1 MNAVRMTMVQAIN
14 DALRTAMRRDPRV
27 VVLGE
32 DVGRNGGV
40 FRATEGL
47 LEEFGDQRAI
57 DTPLAESGILGT
69 AIGMAVYGMRPVPEV
84 QFMGFLYPAFDQL
97 ASQAARIRFRSMGR
111 YSCPLV
117 VRTPYGGNVRSPEL
131 HSDSLEAL
139 CVHSAGLKV
148 VTPADPYDAK
158 GLLLAAIEDPDPVVF
173 AEPLRLYRAAR
184 EEVPEGHYTV
194 PLGKAKVV
202 REGTDVTVIAW
213 GSLVPSAVR
222 AAEEA
227 QARGISCE
235 VVDLRTLSPMDEET
249 LVASVERT
257 HRAVVCQEAPR
268 TAGLGAEVAALLGE
282 RAMLSLEAPVVRV
295 TGYDTPFPL
304 PVVERSYVPSPARI
318 LAGIEQAVRF

>member
-1 MNAVRMTMVQAIN
+1 MRMTMVQAIN
-14 DALRTAMRRDPRV
+14 DALRTAMREDPRV

-47 LEEFGDQRAI
+47 VDEFGESRAI
-57 DTPLAESGILGT
+57 DTPLAESAIVGT
-69 AIGMAVYGMRPVPEV
+69 AIGMAVYGLRPVPEV

-97 ASQAARIRFRSMGR
+97 ASQAARIRFRSNGR
-111 YSCPLV
+111 YTCPLV
-117 VRTPYGGNVRSPEL
+117 LRTPYGGNVRSPEL
-131 HSDSLEAL
+131 HSDTLEAL

-173 AEPLRLYRAAR
+173 AEPLRLYRATR

-194 PLGKAKVV
+194 PLGKAKVA
-202 REGTDVTVIAW
+202 REGSDVTVVAW
-213 GSLVPSAVR
+213 GSLVPSALR

-227 QARGISCE
+227 AAKGISCE
-235 VVDLRTLSPMDEET
+235 VLDLRTLSPLDEDSI
-249 LVASVERT
+249 VASIEKT

-268 TAGLGAEVAALLGE
+268 TAGLAAEVAALVGE
-282 RAMLSLEAPVVRV
+282 RALLALEAPVVRV

-318 LAGIEQAVRF
+318 LAGVEQAVAF